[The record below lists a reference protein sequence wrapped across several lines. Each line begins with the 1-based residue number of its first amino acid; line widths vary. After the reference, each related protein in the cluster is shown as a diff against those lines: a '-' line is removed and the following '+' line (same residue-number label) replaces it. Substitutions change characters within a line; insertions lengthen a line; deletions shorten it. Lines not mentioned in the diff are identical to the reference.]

1 MKGKQPSRPGKV
13 DYYDA
18 KAEESNASL
27 NYGSPEIHNDYSPT
41 KSLSINSN
49 EDAKIA
55 YKMQREEM
63 KKAKKNDLDHLYKQN
78 YQPAKFNKA
87 V

>member
-1 MKGKQPSRPGKV
+1 L
-13 DYYDA
+13 A
-18 KAEESNASL
+18 NI
-27 NYGSPEIHNDYSPT
+27 NYGSPQHHQDYSPT

-49 EDAKIA
+49 EDANIA

-63 KKAKKNDLDHLYKQN
+63 KKAKKEGLEHLYKQN
-78 YQPAKFNKA
+78 YQPAKYSKA